1 MIPALT
7 DYLVVDLTTNLPG
20 PYCSMLLADLGAQV
34 IKVEPP
40 GGDPLRGFPPAF
52 ASVNRGKRDIV
63 IDLKKGAGR
72 EVMGRLITRADVVLE
87 GFRPGVAERLGVDY
101 PSARRLNPAI
111 VYCAIS
117 GFGQEGPYRNR
128 SGHDIN
134 YLAIGGLLGRSDPPA
149 VPPVLISDLSSG
161 LYAALAVSA
170 ALMHRTAT
178 GEGRFIDLSMT
189 DCILSWMALDIAAA
203 AHAAQAPGS
212 AQDPD
217 ATRDPNSVQDPD
229 ATRDPN
235 SAQDPGS
242 AREQFLGNIPHYGV
256 FETSDG
262 RYISLGIVH
271 EDHFWA
277 RLCDVLGLDDWRDW
291 TAETRAARQAG
302 IREKLRT
309 VFATATCREWDRRL
323 QEADV
328 PCAAIYN
335 LDELPDDPYIQYR
348 NPFYSLVASD
358 RSESRQVKA
367 PFRTDPPHAEPPLP
381 PPVKGEHARIVL
393 SECGYAN
400 DEIEALIQQDV
411 VHAYRR
417 GKK

>member
-7 DYLVVDLTTNLPG
+7 DYLVVDLTTQLPG
-20 PYCSMLLADLGAQV
+20 PYCSMLLADLGARV

-52 ASVNRGKRDIV
+52 AGVNRGKRDIV
-63 IDLKKGAGR
+63 IDLKNDAGR
-72 EVMGRLITRADVVLE
+72 EVMSRLITRADVVLE

-101 PSARRLNPAI
+101 PFAKRLNPAI

-128 SGHDIN
+128 AGHDIN

-178 GEGRFIDLSMT
+178 GEGCFIDLSMT

-203 AHAAQAPGS
+203 A
-212 AQDPD
+212 
-217 ATRDPNSVQDPD
+217 
-229 ATRDPN
+229 
-235 SAQDPGS
+235 QDPGA
-242 AREQFLGNIPHYGV
+242 AREPFLDNIPHYGV

-271 EDHFWA
+271 EDHFWT
-277 RLCDVLGLDDWRDW
+277 RLCDVLGLKEWRDW
-291 TAETRAARQAG
+291 SAGERLSRAAG
-302 IREKLRT
+302 IQEKLRT

-323 QEADV
+323 GEADV

-367 PFRTDPPHAEPPLP
+367 PYRTDAPAAAAPLP
-381 PPVKGEHARIVL
+381 PPVRGEHTRAVL
-393 SECGYAN
+393 SEFGYAE
-400 DEIEALIQQDV
+400 DEIERLIRQGA
-411 VHAYRR
+411 VHESRF
-417 GKK
+417 GEK

>member
-7 DYLVVDLTTNLPG
+7 DYLVVDLTTQLPG
-20 PYCSMLLADLGAQV
+20 PYCSMLLADLGARV

-63 IDLKKGAGR
+63 IDLKKDAGR
-72 EVMGRLITRADVVLE
+72 EVMNRLITRADVLLE

-101 PSARRLNPAI
+101 PTARRLNPAI

-128 SGHDIN
+128 AGHDIN
-134 YLAIGGLLGRSDPPA
+134 YLATGGLLGRGDPPT

-178 GEGRFIDLSMT
+178 GKGRFIDLSMT
-189 DCILSWMALDIAAA
+189 DCILSWMALDIATA
-203 AHAAQAPGS
+203 

-217 ATRDPNSVQDPD
+217 AGR
-229 ATRDPN
+229 R
-235 SAQDPGS
+235 
-242 AREQFLGNIPHYGV
+242 QFLGNIPHYGV

-271 EDHFWA
+271 EDHFWT
-277 RLCDVLGLDDWRDW
+277 RLCDVLGLGEWRDW
-291 TAETRAARQAG
+291 PSGKRLDRAAA
-302 IREKLRT
+302 IREKLQA
-309 VFATATCREWDRRL
+309 VFATDTCREWDRRL
-323 QEADV
+323 GEADV

-335 LDELPDDPYIQYR
+335 LDELQDDPYIKYR

-358 RSESRQVKA
+358 RSESRQVKV
-367 PFRTDPPHAEPPLP
+367 PYRTDSPDAVAPIP
-381 PPVKGEHARIVL
+381 PPVRGEHTRQVL
-393 SECGYAN
+393 SESGYEE
-400 DEIEALIQQDV
+400 DEIDRLIQQGA
-411 VHAYRR
+411 VHESRF
-417 GKK
+417 GEK

>member
-7 DYLVVDLTTNLPG
+7 DYLVVDLTTQLPG
-20 PYCSMLLADLGAQV
+20 PYCSMLLADLGARV

-63 IDLKKGAGR
+63 IDLKKEAGR
-72 EVMGRLITRADVVLE
+72 EVVNRLITRADVVLE

-101 PSARRLNPAI
+101 PSARRLNPAL

-128 SGHDIN
+128 AGHDIN
-134 YLAIGGLLGRSDPPA
+134 YLAIGGLLGRGDPPA

-203 AHAAQAPGS
+203 A
-212 AQDPD
+212 
-217 ATRDPNSVQDPD
+217 
-229 ATRDPN
+229 
-235 SAQDPGS
+235 QDPGAAQEPGA
-242 AREQFLGNIPHYGV
+242 ARKPFLADIPHYGV

-271 EDHFWA
+271 EDHFWT
-277 RLCDVLGLDDWRDW
+277 RLCDVLGLDEWQDWSAR
-291 TAETRAARQAG
+291 ERLNRAAEIRQ
-302 IREKLRT
+302 KLGN
-309 VFATATCREWDRRL
+309 VFATATCREWDLRL
-323 QEADV
+323 GEADV
-328 PCAAIYN
+328 PCAAIYD
-335 LDELPDDPYIQYR
+335 LDELPNDPYIQYR

-358 RSESRQVKA
+358 RSESRQVKP
-367 PFRTDPPHAEPPLP
+367 PFRTDAPDHDAARDAPLP
-381 PPVKGEHARIVL
+381 PPVRGEHTRPVL
-393 SECGYAN
+393 SECGYTV
-400 DEIEALIQQDV
+400 DEIEDMIQQGA
-411 VHAYRR
+411 VHEFRP
-417 GKK
+417 GEK

>member
-7 DYLVVDLTTNLPG
+7 DYLVVDLTTQLPG
-20 PYCSMLLADLGAQV
+20 PYCSMLLADLGARV

-63 IDLKKGAGR
+63 IDLKNDAGR
-72 EVMGRLITRADVVLE
+72 EVMSRLVSRADVVLE
-87 GFRPGVAERLGVDY
+87 GFRPAVAERLGVDY

-117 GFGQEGPYRNR
+117 GFGQEGPYRDR
-128 SGHDIN
+128 AGHDIN
-134 YLAIGGLLGRSDPPA
+134 YLAIGGLLGRNDPPA

-161 LYAALAVSA
+161 LYAALAVCA
-170 ALMHRTAT
+170 ALMQRTAT

-203 AHAAQAPGS
+203 A
-212 AQDPD
+212 QDPD
-217 ATRDPNSVQDPD
+217 A
-229 ATRDPN
+229 
-235 SAQDPGS
+235 
-242 AREQFLGNIPHYGV
+242 AREPFLDNIPHYGV

-271 EDHFWA
+271 EDHFWT
-277 RLCDVLGLDDWRDW
+277 RLCDVLGLNEWRDW
-291 TAETRAARQAG
+291 SSGNRLSRAAE

-309 VFATATCREWDRRL
+309 IFVTATCREWDRRL
-323 QEADV
+323 RKADV
-328 PCAAIYN
+328 PCAAVNN

-348 NPFYSLVASD
+348 NPFYTLVASN
-358 RSESRQVKA
+358 RTESRQVKA
-367 PFRTDPPHAEPPLP
+367 PFRTDAPDADGPLP
-381 PPVKGEHARIVL
+381 PPARGEHTRAVL
-393 SECGYAN
+393 SDCGYAE
-400 DEIEALIQQDV
+400 DEIERLIRQGA
-411 VHAYRR
+411 VHESRF
-417 GKK
+417 GEK

>member
-7 DYLVVDLTTNLPG
+7 DYLVVDLTTQLPG
-20 PYCSMLLADLGAQV
+20 PYCSMLLADFGARV

-63 IDLKKGAGR
+63 IDLKKEAGR
-72 EVMGRLITRADVVLE
+72 EVMSRLIKRADVVLE

-101 PSARRLNPAI
+101 PSARRLNSAI
-111 VYCAIS
+111 VYCSIS

-134 YLAIGGLLGRSDPPA
+134 YLAIGGLLGRTDPPA

-170 ALMHRTAT
+170 ALMHRTGT

-203 AHAAQAPGS
+203 A
-212 AQDPD
+212 
-217 ATRDPNSVQDPD
+217 
-229 ATRDPN
+229 
-235 SAQDPGS
+235 QDPGT

-256 FETSDG
+256 FETSDA

-277 RLCDVLGLDDWRDW
+277 RLCDVLGLEDWRDW
-291 TAETRAARQAG
+291 PAGKRLERTAE

-323 QEADV
+323 VEADV

-348 NPFYSLVASD
+348 NPFYNLVASD
-358 RSESRQVKA
+358 RSVSRQVKA
-367 PFRTDPPHAEPPLP
+367 PFRTDQTHSESPLP
-381 PPVKGEHARIVL
+381 PPVKGEHARTVL
-393 SECGYAN
+393 SECGYAD
-400 DEIEALIQQDV
+400 DEIEELIQQGA
-411 VHAYRR
+411 VHESQI
-417 GKK
+417 GE

>member
-7 DYLVVDLTTNLPG
+7 DYLVVDLTTQLPG
-20 PYCSMLLADLGAQV
+20 PYCSMLLADLGARV

-63 IDLKKGAGR
+63 IDLKKEAGR
-72 EVMGRLITRADVVLE
+72 EVVNRLITRADVVLE

-101 PSARRLNPAI
+101 PSARRLNPDI
-111 VYCAIS
+111 VYCSIS
-117 GFGQEGPYRNR
+117 GFGQDGPYRNR
-128 SGHDIN
+128 AGHDIN
-134 YLAIGGLLGRSDPPA
+134 YLAIGGLLGRGDPPA

-203 AHAAQAPGS
+203 A
-212 AQDPD
+212 
-217 ATRDPNSVQDPD
+217 
-229 ATRDPN
+229 
-235 SAQDPGS
+235 QDPGAAQEPGA
-242 AREQFLGNIPHYGV
+242 ARKPFLADIPHYGV

-271 EDHFWA
+271 EDHFWT
-277 RLCDVLGLDDWRDW
+277 RLCDVLGLDEWQDWSAR
-291 TAETRAARQAG
+291 ERLNRAAEIRQ
-302 IREKLRT
+302 KLGN

-323 QEADV
+323 GEADV

-358 RSESRQVKA
+358 RSESRQVKP
-367 PFRTDPPHAEPPLP
+367 PFRTDAPDHDAARDAPLP
-381 PPVKGEHARIVL
+381 PPVQGEHTRPVL
-393 SECGYAN
+393 SECGYTV
-400 DEIEALIQQDV
+400 DEIEDMIQQGA
-411 VHAYRR
+411 VHEFRP
-417 GKK
+417 GEK

>member
-7 DYLVVDLTTNLPG
+7 DYLVVDLTTQLPG
-20 PYCSMLLADLGAQV
+20 PYCSMLLADLGARV

-63 IDLKKGAGR
+63 IDLKKEEGR
-72 EVMGRLITRADVVLE
+72 EVMRRLIERADVVLE

-101 PSARRLNPAI
+101 PSARRLNPAV

-128 SGHDIN
+128 AGHDIN
-134 YLAIGGLLGRSDPPA
+134 YLAIGGLLGRTDPPA

-203 AHAAQAPGS
+203 A
-212 AQDPD
+212 QDPD
-217 ATRDPNSVQDPD
+217 AVQDPGAGNGPGAVQDPD
-229 ATRDPN
+229 PDAAQGPAAARNPEAARDPLL
-235 SAQDPGS
+235 A
-242 AREQFLGNIPHYGV
+242 NIPHYGI
-256 FETSDG
+256 FETSDR

-277 RLCDVLGLDDWRDW
+277 GLCDVLGLDGWRDW
-291 TAETRAARQAG
+291 PPETRTARQTE
-302 IREKLRT
+302 IRERLRA
-309 VFATATCREWDRRL
+309 VFATASCREWDRRL
-323 QEADV
+323 READV
-328 PCAAIYN
+328 PCAPIYN

-367 PFRTDPPHAEPPLP
+367 PYRTDPPHAEPPLP
-381 PPVKGEHARIVL
+381 PPVRGEHSRVVL
-393 SECGYAN
+393 AECGYAD
-400 DEIEALIQQDV
+400 DEIEGLIQQGV
-411 VHAYRR
+411 VHA
-417 GKK
+417 